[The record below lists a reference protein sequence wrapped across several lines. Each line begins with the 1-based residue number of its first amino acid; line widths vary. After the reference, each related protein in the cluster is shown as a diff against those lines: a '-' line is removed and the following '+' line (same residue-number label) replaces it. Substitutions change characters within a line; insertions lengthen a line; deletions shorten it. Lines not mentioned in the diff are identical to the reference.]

1 MANDLNQCEFIGRLG
16 KDPESSY
23 MPNGDAVT
31 NFSLAVGSTWKDK
44 NSGEKKESTEWVNV
58 TAFGKLGEI
67 ISKYCL
73 KGSQIYLQGRMKTDK
88 YQDKET
94 GSDRYSTKII
104 ADKMQLLGSKGERSE
119 PEQKPQQA
127 GGGASSGFD
136 DLDDSIPFATAAIG
150 HDVIWRK
157 LDRVRVV

>member
-16 KDPESSY
+16 KDPESRY

-31 NFSLAVGSTWKDK
+31 SFSLAVGSTWKDK

-67 ISKYCL
+67 IGKYCV
-73 KGSQIYLQGRMKTDK
+73 KGSQIWLQGRLKTDK

-94 GSDRYSTKII
+94 GADRYSTKII
-104 ADKMQLLGSKGERSE
+104 ADKMQLLGSKGEPSA
-119 PEQKPQQA
+119 EQMRNRAAAKEVNKP
-127 GGGASSGFD
+127 SGFD
-136 DLDDSIPFATAAIG
+136 DMDDPDIPF
-150 HDVIWRK
+150 
-157 LDRVRVV
+157 

>member
-16 KDPESSY
+16 KDPESRY

-31 NFSLAVGSTWKDK
+31 SFSLAVGSTWKDK

-73 KGSQIYLQGRMKTDK
+73 KGSQIWLQGRMKTDK
-88 YQDKET
+88 YQDKDT
-94 GSDRYSTKII
+94 GADRYSTKII
-104 ADKMQLLGSKGERSE
+104 ADKMQLLGSKSGEGAAPVPHQEIQR
-119 PEQKPQQA
+119 PAQQT
-127 GGGASSGFD
+127 SGFD
-136 DLDDSIPFATAAIG
+136 DSGFEDVPF
-150 HDVIWRK
+150 
-157 LDRVRVV
+157 